1 MGPRLLLRTNR
12 KSHTRF
18 RLAPKSMT
26 FDDLEWPKRHSCRKK
41 NKISG
46 AYQKNLNE
54 DRFISLAAK
63 CRPMILLARNIKY
76 TQIRAGFHRG
86 GASSRIS
93 ANGFPAEHA
102 HSRRGRLADKKSMVC
117 AICVPVCHYHILR
130 DACWSTWDIILYCNG
145 LISNWMC
152 TVSCFFFQRDTVNY
166 LVSTT

>member
-1 MGPRLLLRTNR
+1 
-12 KSHTRF
+12 
-18 RLAPKSMT
+18 
-26 FDDLEWPKRHSCRKK
+26 
-41 NKISG
+41 
-46 AYQKNLNE
+46 
-54 DRFISLAAK
+54 
-63 CRPMILLARNIKY
+63 MILLAKNIKY

-152 TVSCFFFQRDTVNY
+152 TVSCFFSKRHGQLLSIDHLAYIKHIETPPSTVIKAR
-166 LVSTT
+166 LTKHHSKT